1 MFCFTLRP
9 AGLLTLAF
17 ALVLHF
23 QVQMDFTF
31 GLEQRTLVFVCLSIR
46 PADRSFPSD
55 IGAVWRA
62 DTAWLASS
70 VHLASLSRSTVHVV
84 TRFWSGRD
92 IKFIKMIGNTIMR
105 RADNV

>member
-31 GLEQRTLVFVCLSIR
+31 GLEQRTLVFVCFSIR

-84 TRFWSGRD
+84 ARFWSEID
-92 IKFIKMIGNTIMR
+92 V
-105 RADNV
+105 DVLQLY

>member
-31 GLEQRTLVFVCLSIR
+31 GLEQRTLVFVCFSIR
-46 PADRSFPSD
+46 PADRSFPSHVR
-55 IGAVWRA
+55 AVWSA
-62 DTAWLASS
+62 DAAWLTSP

-84 TRFWSGRD
+84 ARFWSEID
-92 IKFIKMIGNTIMR
+92 V
-105 RADNV
+105 DVLQLY